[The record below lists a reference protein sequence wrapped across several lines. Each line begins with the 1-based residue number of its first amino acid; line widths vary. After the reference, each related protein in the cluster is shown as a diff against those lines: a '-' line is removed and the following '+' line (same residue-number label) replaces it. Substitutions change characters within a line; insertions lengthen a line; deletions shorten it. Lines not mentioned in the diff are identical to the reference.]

1 MNASSFGLRIVT
13 AYLFNECFEYS
24 LDNNSDSE
32 DVDEE
37 YLFSHIQH
45 LNTSVTNTLFSLPTH
60 LQCPD
65 NIHDND
71 AIIVNLLL
79 NTALICIYRVAMAR
93 PHIVMAAAPDI
104 QDKGLPAAQTIVTI
118 IAIVGDI
125 DTRFRNPLVAFAA
138 YVAASFFF
146 DDFVANHDP
155 QSEEKLMALL
165 NLMIAVGKQNTFTAS
180 LAVQLAQALKTSGVD
195 PDAVE
200 KVRHCLCSFC
210 ILLISFRFG
219 RWFRGIDISKI
230 SGEDG
235 NGRIGSKC
243 ARSRAATR
251 DQWPSAAVPF
261 SWSARTPSG
270 LVLTGIDPEVCFGLA
285 WYGMFKERQ

>member
-1 MNASSFGLRIVT
+1 MEEPSLTFREVLAGQTMNASSFGLRIVT

-32 DVDEE
+32 DVDED
-37 YLFSHIQH
+37 YLFGHIQH
-45 LNTSVTNTLFSLPTH
+45 LNTSVTNTLFSLPAH

-71 AIIVNLLL
+71 AVLVNLLL

-146 DDFVANHDP
+146 DDFVTTHDP

-200 KVRHCLCSFC
+200 KVCHCHCHCLCSFVF
-210 ILLISFRFG
+210 LLISFRFG
-219 RWFRGIDISKI
+219 RSFRGIDVSKLQARMAM
-230 SGEDG
+230 GELDLNAPVPG
-235 NGRIGSKC
+235 QHHETNGHLLLCPLAGRPGHP
-243 ARSRAATR
+243 
-251 DQWPSAAVPF
+251 PSQ
-261 SWSARTPSG
+261 
-270 LVLTGIDPEVCFGLA
+270 
-285 WYGMFKERQ
+285 Y